1 MSMELQEQTTDFPPV
16 KNSGGKKKAFT
27 VTITVLLAIAIALCI
42 FVMAQVLSKGYVSL
56 GGYSLFRVVTG
67 SMEPEIPVGALLISQ
82 ETPMEEIQPRDI
94 VTYRSREAGKFG
106 VIITHRV
113 VSVYE
118 GNGGKLYLE
127 TKGDANPSSDSDY
140 VDENYLIGKVVF
152 YTGQDNIFSKIL
164 NFITGEVGFLACIVL
179 PCMLIGMFVMKDC
192 IKGIRTELDAI
203 NQELDTMKQDPE
215 HMTQP
220 EEDYEALRNRLRDE
234 LIKELKLGAEPET
247 KEQEPGADAQSTLHS
262 GE

>member
-1 MSMELQEQTTDFPPV
+1 MEIQEKEQNIGYAP
-16 KNSGGKKKAFT
+16 KKRNLAS
-27 VTITVLLAIAIALCI
+27 VIITILLVVAIALCI

-67 SMEPEIPVGALLISQ
+67 SMEPEIPVGSLLIAQS
-82 ETPMEEIQPRDI
+82 TPIDEIEPSDI

-113 VSVYE
+113 ISVYE

-140 VDENYLIGKVVF
+140 VEESYLIGKVVF
-152 YTGQDNIFSKIL
+152 YTGQSNVFSKIL
-164 NFITGEVGFLACIVL
+164 NFITGQVGFLACIVL

-203 NQELDTMKQDPE
+203 NQELDTMKQEAVQP
-215 HMTQP
+215 TQ
-220 EEDYEALRNRLRDE
+220 EEDYEALCNRLRDE
-234 LIKELKLGAEPET
+234 LIKELKQGAEPEKT
-247 KEQEPGADAQSTLHS
+247 EQEPGTDAQPALHS
-262 GE
+262 GQ